1 MKKWIAGAML
11 ASLVVSVGCSKSSPP
26 AAAQEPPVATT
37 IVTSQPS
44 KQPDTGS
51 KDSDSKNPTSDSKVD
66 DKQATPTSSPDP
78 VKEETEDP
86 KNAVASKEPEKGSE
100 AQGSPAT
107 PPQDG
112 KVSSEQQPNQQ
123 SEQQVKPSEDAPS
136 NTGSSDEKLKEVVK
150 KYEDQLV
157 QLKAANLQK
166 LNGLYDQVLAA
177 SKNGGSPSEIGNK
190 FAQQVAAM
198 QEESQAQVNQV
209 LLQLK
214 NELTALQ
221 LATDS
226 VNQLR
231 SAYYS
236 EVSKAE
242 KQFTD
247 KLRSSLGK

>member
-26 AAAQEPPVATT
+26 AVAQEPPVATT
-37 IVTSQPS
+37 NVTTQPS
-44 KQPDTGS
+44 KQPDMGS
-51 KDSDSKNPTSDSKVD
+51 KDSDTKNPKSESKVD
-66 DKQATPTSSPDP
+66 DKQASPTTSTNSF
-78 VKEETEDP
+78 KEGKE
-86 KNAVASKEPEKGSE
+86 KAGKEPEKGSP

-107 PPQDG
+107 PLEEG
-112 KVSSEQQPNQQ
+112 KVSSEQQPNRQP
-123 SEQQVKPSEDAPS
+123 EQQGKPSEDAPS
-136 NTGSSDEKLKEVVK
+136 NSGDSDEKLKEVVK

-177 SKNGGSPSEIGNK
+177 SKKGGSPSEIGNK
-190 FAQQVAAM
+190 FAQQATAM

-242 KQFTD
+242 QQFTD